1 MVNRRHD
8 NLRVQPKEGSRV
20 MKLVKLMQKNH
31 PLWVSIDHIVSIK
44 AVEKKADKSDKAGDE
59 KPGGAKLLLTN
70 GNEIE
75 VDEPADHVITSL
87 PGV

>member
-1 MVNRRHD
+1 
-8 NLRVQPKEGSRV
+8 
-20 MKLVKLMQKNH
+20 MKLVRLMQKNH
-31 PLWVSIDHIVSIK
+31 PLWVSVDHIVSIK
-44 AVEKKADKSDKAGDE
+44 PVEKKADKSDKAGEKGDE

-75 VDEPADHVITSL
+75 VDEPAEHVITSL